1 MAEDQRHASVYD
13 FRDTDLMMKLNE
25 MEGASAAD
33 LADEVGM
40 DGYTQAIGVR
50 LGWMKRYGMV
60 EQHKNGI
67 WLLSPG
73 GGRVIEAHLRAAM
86 QQVIEKVPD
95 ESMIAVMSH
104 ITGRYR
110 LGDPMVAAMLRR
122 EFQYGT
128 SPRRGKR

>member
-1 MAEDQRHASVYD
+1 MAENTKHATVYD
-13 FRDTDLMMKLNE
+13 FRDTDLMMKLRDLD
-25 MEGASAAD
+25 GASAAD

-40 DGYTQAIGVR
+40 DGHTQAIGVR

-60 EQHKNGI
+60 EQDKSGI
-67 WLLSPG
+67 WLLSQG
-73 GGRVIEAHLRAAM
+73 GGRVIEARIRAAM

-95 ESMIAVMSH
+95 ESMVEIMAH

-128 SPRRGKR
+128 SPRRR

>member
-1 MAEDQRHASVYD
+1 MTDNQKHASVYD
-13 FRDTDLMMKLNE
+13 FRDTDLMMKLKE
-25 MEGASAAD
+25 MEGGTSAD

-50 LGWMKRYGMV
+50 LAWMKRYGMV
-60 EQHKNGI
+60 VQEKSGV
-67 WLLSPG
+67 WLLSQG

-86 QQVIEKVPD
+86 QQVIERVPD
-95 ESMIAVMSH
+95 ESMIEVMSH

-128 SPRRGKR
+128 SPRRK

>member
-1 MAEDQRHASVYD
+1 MTENQKHASVYD
-13 FRDTDLMMKLNE
+13 FRDTDLMMKLKDLD
-25 MEGASAAD
+25 GASAAD

-60 EQHKNGI
+60 EQDKTGI

-73 GGRVIEAHLRAAM
+73 GTRVIESHLRAAM
-86 QQVIEKVPD
+86 KQVIEKVPD
-95 ESMIAVMSH
+95 ESMIEVMSH

-110 LGDPMVAAMLRR
+110 LGDPMVAQMLRR

-128 SPRRGKR
+128 SPRRGR